1 MCVGVPAQVVE
12 LLPGRTRQAV
22 VEVSGVRRNV
32 DISLIVDEDGVGL
45 AVGEWVLLHVGF
57 AMSVIDE
64 KDARRTMELLILLGG
79 ENEDFAD
86 DLALFSAPLPN

>member
-1 MCVGVPAQVVE
+1 ME